1 MEARQLLLRPPL
13 KINYSFA
20 RVASMNK
27 KSMLKFQPLK
37 RKAWCYRAPSIGL
50 ARKEIDPKGWIPIV
64 KINDPALIEIAKF
77 SVTALNEWAGLT
89 FKLQK
94 LLKAE
99 MQGQVVNGIYFRLIV
114 AAGDDQSSSNNYQAI
129 VWNLPWTENYM
140 NLISF
145 IPVHDAPPSYY

>member
-1 MEARQLLLRPPL
+1 MLAH
-13 KINYSFA
+13 SFSSI
-20 RVASMNK
+20 VASMNLRK
-27 KSMLKFQPLK
+27 K
-37 RKAWCYRAPSIGL
+37 
-50 ARKEIDPKGWIPIV
+50 RKEIDPKGWIPIV

-77 SVTALNEWAGLT
+77 SVTAFNEWAGLT

>member
-1 MEARQLLLRPPL
+1 MSYTSTMKLECLVVLAFVL
-13 KINYSFA
+13 FA
-20 RVASMNK
+20 SAV
-27 KSMLKFQPLK
+27 
-37 RKAWCYRAPSIGL
+37 

-77 SVTALNEWAGLT
+77 SVTAFNEWAGLT